1 MKHIIINAGNQKHK
15 FKLTYASPQ
24 KTQNVSIYITYIYI
38 YKNKLLDLVLLHNNC
53 RVYWDD
59 SNERQTEQNQ
69 CLYGINNLE

>member
-1 MKHIIINAGNQKHK
+1 MPA
-15 FKLTYASPQ
+15 PQ
-24 KTQNVSIYITYIYI
+24 NPQNVSIYITYIYI